1 MLRLARDPVIDTAQY
16 GALAMHVNAR
26 RHRLDHDALRFVRQV
41 HQELPA
47 QPPPGRDA
55 LVLFAHFDPQGI
67 VDPYVVHY
75 LRALNRLGTT
85 IVFVSG
91 SPELVPDSV
100 APLRSICAGIYTR
113 RTLSLD
119 FGSWHLA
126 WSILRR
132 HGWSLD
138 QFDRLVLAND
148 SVFGPLFPLE
158 EMWSSFHGA
167 DMYGSI
173 ESHELAP
180 HLQSFFLA
188 WDLNSRTR
196 PFLDDFWDGFRYIVY
211 KNVLIKKYELGLSA
225 RARREGLRLKPFLS
239 AAAIARAR
247 ERTPGHQWSHEFS
260 GPPINNTLYYWDGLI
275 EQFRYPFLKTAVP
288 RQRWPEHDTLD
299 HLGEFIERR
308 TTYPYALLQHNLD
321 RLGCAAPHVPRP
333 AARESHRQGVHI
345 DR

>member
-1 MLRLARDPVIDTAQY
+1 MLRPTTDSVIDTGQY
-16 GALAMHVNAR
+16 GTLGLHVNAR
-26 RHRLDHDALRFVRQV
+26 RYRLDHDAHRFVRQV

-47 QPPPGRDA
+47 QPPPDGNA

-75 LRALNRLGTT
+75 LRALKRLGTT

-91 SPELVPDSV
+91 SPELTPESV

-126 WSILRR
+126 WSILRS
-132 HGWSLD
+132 HGWSLEL
-138 QFDRLVLAND
+138 FDRLVLAND

-158 EMWSSFHGA
+158 EMWRSFHGA

-225 RARREGLRLKPFLS
+225 RARREGLRIKPFLS
-239 AAAIARAR
+239 AAAVARAR
-247 ERTPGHQWSHEFS
+247 ELTPGHQWSHKFS

-275 EQFRYPFLKTAVP
+275 EQLRYPFLKAAVP

-299 HLGEFIERR
+299 HLREFVEQR
-308 TTYPYALLQHNLD
+308 TTYPYELLQHNLD
-321 RLGCAAPHVPRP
+321 RLGCPRP
-333 AARESHRQGVHI
+333 AALESRRQGVEV